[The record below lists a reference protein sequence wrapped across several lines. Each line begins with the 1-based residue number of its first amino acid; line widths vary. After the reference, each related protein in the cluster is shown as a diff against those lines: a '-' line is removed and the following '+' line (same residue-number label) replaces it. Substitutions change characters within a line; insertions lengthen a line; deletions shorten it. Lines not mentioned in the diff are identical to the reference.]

1 MSLNSGLDRR
11 AFLRSAGM
19 TALAGAVG
27 SGTAAGTVA
36 AGAAV
41 QPEHPRFDFD
51 TIYNRI
57 GTDCNR
63 WDSQIAIYGRDKIE
77 VPMGT
82 ADQDFRIAP
91 VITRALRDRI
101 GHENYGYLTMP
112 LSYVESIVNWNKRRH
127 GFEIDPD
134 LLLHSDGV
142 HPAIISTLRAFCP
155 PGSKVLVQAPV
166 YNGFYTDIRVVGC
179 EASESPMTLV
189 NGRYAMDFDDLERRI
204 DHDTHA
210 LILCNPQNPT
220 GNVWSREDLMRLGDI
235 CTRRRVV
242 VLSDEIHCDFVSRGT
257 TYTPYATLEDEAIV
271 RNSIT
276 YKSVSKSFN
285 LSAMKVAYMFSSN
298 PDYIARITGAGQHR
312 QGINTLGVIAAQA
325 AYDDAEEWL
334 NQLVDYLDGTL
345 DYVESFVNSNM
356 PLVKVVK
363 PQGTYLAWLDVSE
376 VADRIGATSTA
387 AEASDAEGQVT
398 PETIVQRYFVEHA
411 HVLLNTGSSYGY
423 GGAGHMR
430 MNTATS
436 RTLVEL
442 ALTNM
447 ARALERV

>member
-257 TYTPYATLEDEAIV
+257 TYTPCATLEDEAIV

>member
-1 MSLNSGLDRR
+1 
-11 AFLRSAGM
+11 M
-19 TALAGAVG
+19 TAFAGAVG
-27 SGTAAGTVA
+27 TGPALEAAVAGTTA
-36 AGAAV
+36 
-41 QPEHPRFDFD
+41 QPQSSRFDFD
-51 TIYNRI
+51 TVYDRI
-57 GTDCNR
+57 GTDCNK
-63 WDSQIAIYGRDKIE
+63 WDRQIATYGRDKIE

-91 VITRALRDRI
+91 VITRALRQRI
-101 GHENYGYLTMP
+101 GHENYGYLTIP
-112 LSYVESIVNWNKRRH
+112 SSYVKSIVNWNKRRH
-127 GFEIDPD
+127 GFEINPD

-142 HPAIISTLRAFCP
+142 HPAIISSLRAFCS

-166 YNGFYTDIRVVGC
+166 YSGFYTDIRVVGC
-179 EASESPMTLV
+179 QASESPMTLV

-276 YKSVSKSFN
+276 YKSASKSFN

-298 PDYIARITGAGQHR
+298 PDYIGRIKGAGQHR

-325 AYDDAEEWL
+325 AYDHAEEWQ
-334 NQLVDYLDGTL
+334 NQVVDYLDGTL

-356 PLVKVVK
+356 PFVKVVK

-376 VADRIGATSTA
+376 VVDRIGAKRTA
-387 AEASDAEGQVT
+387 AEASDVEGHVT
-398 PETIVQRYFVEHA
+398 PETIVQRYLVEHA